1 MENDLSKGFSNDKE
15 VHLFPLGFMLPVLP
29 VFENILFPHA
39 ILELSITTPIAR
51 AAVEHHLNSDTP
63 ILVLPQQKN
72 IHFPAM
78 EDIFSLGCQARVL
91 RCLTID
97 ESSCT
102 ILIEGLERVQIQNMT
117 LDDDIGYLAEP
128 VDLPQE
134 DISEEEALFWM
145 ERLRNAFGSL
155 IKNNEEIHPEL
166 QPLFELELDDER
178 FIYMCSNNLM
188 LSREQKIIILASTNL
203 REQAQILL
211 AHIEQEQDF
220 LQVNNNALEKVQS
233 KIEQQNRAYFVKQ
246 QIRSLQEELEEVD
259 QDLSLE
265 TNRDLNKLKVLF
277 EENPPPKDV
286 WEEIQAEFERL
297 SKMPV
302 DASEYNV
309 GKNWLSALAKLP
321 WNSPPAPEVDIE
333 KAQQILDE
341 EHYGLEKIKE
351 RIIEQLAVQK
361 LKGESLGTV
370 LCFVGPPGVGKTS
383 LTKSIAKALGRP
395 FERISL
401 AGIKDEAEIRGHR
414 RTYIGSMAG
423 RFIRAIQKAQS
434 RSALLLLDEIDK
446 IGRDVRGDPSSA
458 LLEILDPEQN
468 TGFVDHY
475 IDVPFDFSQVFFV
488 CTANTLD
495 SIDPALRDRL
505 EILEL
510 HSYTLEE
517 KQEIVH
523 KHLIPKVA
531 AEHAITK
538 LDIHTDLIP
547 FIINGYTREAGLRKL
562 SQKLAS
568 LARKTALAQL
578 KGEDL
583 FIESQAQVR
592 SFLGPELPPPT
603 SVTQLPIG
611 QSLGLAWT
619 PVGGEILRI
628 QAMIQPHTKDT
639 IHQTGNLGSVM
650 KESIEVAYTYIRTHH
665 HKEATTAALHLHVP
679 QGAVSKDGPSAG
691 MAIAMAIYGAIHQRK
706 IANGIAMTGELDLG
720 GNIGAIGGLKEKI
733 LAAYR
738 LDVRTIII
746 PKENEHEL
754 MDIPQHIQS
763 ALQIHLVSH
772 IDETL
777 ALCFPKS

>member
-1 MENDLSKGFSNDKE
+1 MENDLSKGLSNDKE
-15 VHLFPLGFMLPVLP
+15 GHLFPLGFMFPVLP
-29 VFENILFPHA
+29 VFENILFPNA
-39 ILELSITTPIAR
+39 ILQLSITTPVAK
-51 AAVEHHLNSDTP
+51 AAVDHHLNSEAP

-72 IHFPAM
+72 ITFPAA
-78 EDIFSLGCQARVL
+78 EDMFSLGCLARIL
-91 RCLTID
+91 RCITID

-102 ILIEGLERVQIQNMT
+102 ILIEGLKRVQIQNMV

-128 VDLPQE
+128 EDLPQE
-134 DISEEEALFWM
+134 KISEEETLFWM
-145 ERLRNAFGSL
+145 ERLRNAFGAL

-166 QPLFELELDDER
+166 QPLFDLELDDER

-220 LQVNNNALEKVQS
+220 LQVNNSALEQVQG

-246 QIRSLQEELEEVD
+246 HIRSLQEELDEVD

-265 TNRDLNKLKVLF
+265 TNRDLQKLKVLF
-277 EENPPPKDV
+277 EENPPPKYV
-286 WEEIQAEFERL
+286 WEEVQAEFERL

-321 WNSPPAPEVDIE
+321 WNSSPAPEVDIE
-333 KAQQILDE
+333 KSQIVLDE
-341 EHYGLEKIKE
+341 DHYGLEKIKE

-434 RSALLLLDEIDK
+434 RSALILLDEIDK

-468 TGFVDHY
+468 TEFLDHY

-495 SIDPALRDRL
+495 TIDPALRDRL

-523 KHLIPKVA
+523 KHLIPKIVS
-531 AEHAITK
+531 EHAIAE
-538 LDIHTDLIP
+538 LNIQRDLIP
-547 FIINGYTREAGLRKL
+547 FIINGYTREAGLRALHQKL
-562 SQKLAS
+562 ST

-578 KGEDL
+578 QGKSL
-583 FIESQAQVR
+583 FIESKEQVR
-592 SFLGPELPPPT
+592 SFLGAELPPPAPI
-603 SVTQLPIG
+603 TQLPIG

-628 QAMIQPHTKDT
+628 QAMIQPHTKDS

-665 HKEATTAALHLHVP
+665 QKESTTASLHVHVP

-691 MAIAMAIYGAIHQRK
+691 MAIAMAMYGAIHQRE
-706 IANGIAMTGELDLG
+706 ITSGIAMTGEIDLG
-720 GNIGAIGGLKEKI
+720 GNISAIGGLKEKM

-738 LDVRTIII
+738 LGVRTIII
-746 PKENEHEL
+746 PKENEYEL
-754 MDIPQHIQS
+754 IDIPKDIQN
-763 ALQIHLVSH
+763 ALHIHLVSH

-777 ALCFPKS
+777 VLCFPKE